1 MSGPRCPVTVLIFL
15 QILDEFCNVKFCIDA
30 SQADVGSW
38 LKYIRFAGC
47 QDQHNLVACQVDDQ
61 VCAQGFLVF
70 LWEHWSSSEARGIKA
85 TVSCSSPSWL
95 ACWRGEVPHTDV
107 GDAEQNPLQGYCLGV
122 VYSLCAGL
130 HPKWSSFL
138 TAIEWFGNPTFLC
151 LLPFTVFSTITV
163 DLFMECTELIK
174 NV

>member
-1 MSGPRCPVTVLIFL
+1 MPSDCSHLLADLGWVLQCEVLHRRQSSRCGKLAQVHQVRRLSGPAQPRCMPGRWPGM
-15 QILDEFCNVKFCIDA
+15 C
-30 SQADVGSW
+30 S
-38 LKYIRFAGC
+38 RFS
-47 QDQHNLVACQVDDQ
+47 
-61 VCAQGFLVF
+61 FF